1 VQVHLQ
7 LSCTEAVI
15 LSELRDMSIQIP
27 PLLTLV
33 IPAFNEAARLPK
45 SLVEL
50 QKHSSSWDFPYEVV
64 VVVEPSSDHTL
75 ELANAAAKDF
85 PELKVIGNSV
95 HRGKGF
101 AVRTGMLAGQGEML
115 FFTDSDLSTPLKDLD
130 RAVALFRAQPEIDL
144 IVGSRKHPDSQ
155 ILQHQSPMRELMGN
169 TFNRIVRALAGFKF
183 LDTQC
188 GFKGFRAEAAREIF
202 ERARIDGFSFDVEVL
217 LLAEAMDF
225 TVMEVPVHW
234 SNSPESKVNVVGDSL
249 RMLGDLVRVRKIV
262 REAMSRRPFMVESGA
277 SLVGRKS
284 RRASD

>member
-1 VQVHLQ
+1 
-7 LSCTEAVI
+7 
-15 LSELRDMSIQIP
+15 MSIQIP

-50 QKHSSSWDFPYEVV
+50 QQHSSNWDFPYEIV

-75 ELANAAAKDF
+75 DLASAAAKNF
-85 PELKVIGNSV
+85 PELKVIGNPV

-101 AVRTGMLAGQGEML
+101 AVRTGMLAGQGEIL
-115 FFTDSDLSTPLKDLD
+115 FFTDSDLSTPLTDLD
-130 RAVALFRAQPEIDL
+130 RAVALFKAQPEIDL

-169 TFNRIVRALAGFKF
+169 TFNRIVRTSAGFKF

-202 ERARIDGFSFDVEVL
+202 QRAQIDGFSFDVEVL

-225 TVMEVPVHW
+225 TVLEVPVHW

-249 RMLGDLVRVRKIV
+249 KMFGDLVRVRKIV
-262 REAMSRRPFMVESGA
+262 REAMNRRPFMVESGA